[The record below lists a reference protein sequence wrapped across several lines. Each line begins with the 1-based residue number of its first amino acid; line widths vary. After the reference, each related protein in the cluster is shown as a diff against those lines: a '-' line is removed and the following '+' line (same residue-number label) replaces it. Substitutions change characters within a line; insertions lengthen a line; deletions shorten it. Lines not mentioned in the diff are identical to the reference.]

1 MDIKQITLTPDPY
14 EPLLLSQAHRVGDF
28 VFVSGQ
34 AGVGGDGRIVAPG
47 DFERQGRQAFENLDR
62 VLRSAGSSLAN
73 VVKVTMFLTDMRHF
87 DQVVGLR
94 RRWFT
99 RPYPADTI
107 VEVASLYSPEA
118 MLEIEAIAVVDA
130 AARWLDRR

>member
-47 DFERQGRQAFENLDR
+47 DFERQGRQA
-62 VLRSAGSSLAN
+62 
-73 VVKVTMFLTDMRHF
+73 
-87 DQVVGLR
+87 LR
-94 RRWFT
+94 R
-99 RPYPADTI
+99 
-107 VEVASLYSPEA
+107 
-118 MLEIEAIAVVDA
+118 VVHLPVGDKEETGHLLA
-130 AARWLDRR
+130 Q

>member
-1 MDIKQITLTPDPY
+1 MCP
-14 EPLLLSQAHRVGDF
+14 
-28 VFVSGQ
+28 
-34 AGVGGDGRIVAPG
+34 APG
-47 DFERQGRQAFENLDR
+47 TF
-62 VLRSAGSSLAN
+62 RSAGSSLAN